1 MSQVDLTIA
10 ELPFHLVADE
20 LERLRANTPLV
31 HVLTNEVVQ
40 CFTANT
46 LLAIGASPAMIVAE
60 AEVADFAAIADALLI
75 NIGTVYPVRL
85 QAMNLAI
92 DAANAAATPWVLDP
106 VAVGV
111 LQYRRDAALAML
123 AKKPAAIRGNGSEIL
138 ALAAALALNAEAIAG
153 GKGVDSTMSSMSALS
168 AAQQLARATGAIV
181 AVTGATDYITDGEQT
196 WAVPWG
202 HPMMTRVV
210 GTGCALS
217 AVVAAFLADAP
228 NRLNAVAAACAV
240 MAIAGER
247 AVECSDG
254 PGTFVAPFL
263 DALHVI
269 HPVQLRSYSE

>member
-1 MSQVDLTIA
+1 MTQTTHTIP
-10 ELPFHLVADE
+10 ELPFSIIADE

-46 LLAIGASPAMIVAE
+46 LLAIGASPAMVVAREEVAE
-60 AEVADFAAIADALLI
+60 FAAIADALLI
-75 NIGTVYPVRL
+75 NVGTLYAERL
-85 QAMNLAI
+85 ASMLIAI
-92 DAANAAATPWVLDP
+92 DAANAAGTPWVLDP
-106 VAVGV
+106 VAVGA
-111 LQYRRDAALAML
+111 LSYRTEAARAML
-123 AKKPAAIRGNGSEIL
+123 AQGPAAIRGNGSEIL
-138 ALAAALALNAEAIAG
+138 ALANSLNLSDMTST
-153 GKGVDSTMSSMSALS
+153 GKGVDSTMSSISALTV
-168 AAQQLARATGAIV
+168 AQQVAIATGAIV

-202 HPMMTRVV
+202 HAMMTRVV

-228 NRLNAVAAACAV
+228 NHLNAVAAACAV
-240 MAIAGER
+240 MAISGER
-247 AVECSDG
+247 AIECSDG

-269 HPVQLRSYSE
+269 HPTQLRSYSV

>member
-1 MSQVDLTIA
+1 MTDTAHTMPELPLTI
-10 ELPFHLVADE
+10 VADE
-20 LERLRANTPLV
+20 LERFRANTPLV

-46 LLAIGASPAMIVAE
+46 LLAIGASPAMVVACEEVAE
-60 AEVADFAAIADALLI
+60 FAAIADALLI
-75 NIGTVYPVRL
+75 NVGTLYAERL
-85 QAMNLAI
+85 AAMQLAI
-92 DAANAAATPWVLDP
+92 DAANAAGTPWVLDP

-111 LQYRRDAALAML
+111 LRYRTDAACELL
-123 AKKPAAIRGNGSEIL
+123 AKQPAAIRGNGSEIV
-138 ALAAALALNAEAIAG
+138 ALAKVLGLTDVAG
-153 GKGVDSTMSSMSALS
+153 IGKGVDSTMSSISALA
-168 AAQQLARATGAIV
+168 AAQQLAKATGAIV
-181 AVTGATDYITDGEQT
+181 AVTGQTDYITDGEQT

-228 NRLNAVAAACAV
+228 SRLNAVAAACAV
-240 MAIAGER
+240 MAISGER
-247 AVECSDG
+247 AIECSDG

-269 HPVQLRSYSE
+269 HPAQLRSYSL